1 MTRAQIQSQI
11 NALNRERQNCV
22 GKRNSYKTSLNYANK
37 LVENLNNA
45 NKYLDLS
52 TDNLQQ
58 YFTISNVIPESK
70 KFSETK
76 SDIKTILNKTNCTII
91 PSINSQIKNLDNRIS
106 QIDREISS
114 LQRSL
119 SQATE

>member
-22 GKRNSYKTSLNYANK
+22 SKRNGYKTSLNYANK